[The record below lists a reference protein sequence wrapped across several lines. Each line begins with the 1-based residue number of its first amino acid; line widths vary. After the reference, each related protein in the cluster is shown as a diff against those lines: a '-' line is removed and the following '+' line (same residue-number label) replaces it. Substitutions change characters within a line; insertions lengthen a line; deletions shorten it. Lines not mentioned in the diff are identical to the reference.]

1 MKTQYNLIIIQ
12 ILVISALLLSSC
24 QEKEEIPE
32 VIRPV
37 RFIKAFST
45 KGNYI
50 RIFSGVAQSG
60 TESRLSFKVPG
71 TLKRMAVHVG
81 DSVRVGQ
88 IIAELDPYD
97 YELRVQQA
105 GATLLQAKAQARN
118 ADSNYERVR
127 TLYEKRSASKSDLD
141 SARMAA
147 EASAAE
153 VQTLEKLLELAR
165 LQLGYTKLSAPLN
178 GAIAEVNVE
187 VNENVQAGAPVVL
200 LTSGSHIEVKVSI
213 PEILIS
219 QVADVNDVVVKFDAI
234 PEKEFPATITEIG
247 VKPSG
252 IATTF
257 PVTVLL
263 NQIDPDIRAGMA
275 ANAEF
280 SFKLKDERVRFILPS
295 GAVGEDRIGRFV
307 FVLNPLADEEG
318 YGVAERRSVEVG
330 ELTTNGLEV
339 FEGLSD
345 GDLVVTAGISQIKD
359 GQKVRL

>member
-1 MKTQYNLIIIQ
+1 MKIHNNLR
-12 ILVISALLLSSC
+12 ILKILAISSLLLSSC
-24 QEKEEIPE
+24 QEKEPIPE

-37 RFIKAFST
+37 RFTKTFAT

-60 TESRLSFKVPG
+60 TESRISFKVPG
-71 TLKRMAVHVG
+71 TVKRMAVRVG
-81 DSVRVGQ
+81 DSVRAGQ
-88 IIAELDPYD
+88 LIAELDPYD
-97 YELRVQQA
+97 YELRMQQA
-105 GATLLQAKAQARN
+105 EATLLQAKAQARN

-141 SARMAA
+141 SARMAS

-153 VQTLEKLLELAR
+153 VQTLEKVLELAR
-165 LQLGYTKLSAPLN
+165 LQLGYTKLNPPLN

-187 VNENVQAGAPVVL
+187 VNENVQAGTQVVL
-200 LTSGSHIEVKVSI
+200 LTSGSHIEVGVSI

-219 QVADVNDVVVKFDAI
+219 QVAGVKDVVVKFDAI
-234 PEKEFPATITEIG
+234 PAKEFPATITEIG
-247 VKPSG
+247 IKSSG

-257 PVTVLL
+257 PVTLLL

-295 GAVGEDRIGRFV
+295 GAVGEDREGRFV
-307 FVLNPLADEEG
+307 FVLNPLADEEE
-318 YGVAERRSVEVG
+318 YGIVQRKSVTIG
-330 ELTTNGLEV
+330 ELTANGLEV

-345 GDLVVTAGISQIKD
+345 GDLVITAGISQITD
-359 GQKVRL
+359 GQKVRF